1 MSAQPTLISTVR
13 DVAIKIQNADGTALK
28 SLGVAAPA
36 AGTRIKALH
45 ITSDDTAAQ
54 TLQVYKTIGG
64 VDYLLGEIAVPIGAG
79 SDGATNSVNGL
90 SGARMP
96 SLQTDGL
103 TKWLDVATGTTIN
116 FKSKVAVTAGKTIY
130 IEAEL
135 GDFT

>member
-1 MSAQPTLISTVR
+1 MSANPTLISTVR
-13 DVAIKIQNADGTALK
+13 DVAIKIQNGDGTGLK
-28 SLGVAAPA
+28 SLGIAPPA
-36 AGTRIKALH
+36 AGARIKALH

-90 SGARMP
+90 AGTRMT
-96 SLQTDGL
+96 SLQTDGIN
-103 TKWLDVATGTTIN
+103 KWLDVANGTTIN
-116 FKSKVAVTAGKTIY
+116 IKSKVAVTAGKTIY
-130 IEAEL
+130 ITAEI

>member
-1 MSAQPTLISTVR
+1 MSAQPTFTSTVR

-64 VDYLLGEIAVPIGAG
+64 VDYLLGEIAVAIGSG
-79 SDGATNSVNGL
+79 SDGATNSVDGL
-90 SGARMP
+90 AGTRMP
-96 SLQTDGL
+96 SLQTDGIVR
-103 TKWLDVATGTTIN
+103 WLDVANGTTIN
-116 FKSKVAVTAGKTIY
+116 IKSKVAVTAGKTIY
-130 IEAEL
+130 IVAEL